1 MVLPNY
7 FTLLR
12 IILIPVLVIT
22 FYLPTANGHWMAA
35 GVFFIAALTDWL
47 DGWIARN
54 LNLTSKFG
62 AFLDPVADK
71 MLVAVTL
78 VLLVSKL
85 SYLAIPALIIVCR
98 EIVVSALREWM
109 AEIGKRASVT
119 VSYIGK
125 IKTLLQMI
133 AAIFLLAY
141 NPLATTGYKLQQFL
155 AVVGYSSLYIAAILT
170 IWSMFLYLK
179 VAWPNLLSDLL
190 SEKVK

>member
-1 MVLPNY
+1 MILPNY

-12 IILIPVLVIT
+12 MILIPVLVVV
-22 FYLPTANGHWMAA
+22 FYLPYENSNWIAA
-35 GVFFIAALTDWL
+35 GIFLIAALTDWL

-54 LNLTSKFG
+54 QNLTSKFG

-71 MLVAVTL
+71 LLVAVTL

-85 SYLAIPALIIVCR
+85 TYLAIPALIIVCR

-125 IKTLLQMI
+125 IKTVMQMV
-133 AAIFLLAY
+133 ALFFLLAY
-141 NPLATTGYKLQQFL
+141 QPTRVDQQILQDIL
-155 AVVGYSSLYIAAILT
+155 AVIGYTALYSAAILT
-170 IWSMFLYLK
+170 LWSMFLYLK
-179 VAWPNLLSDLL
+179 VAWPDLVRDL
-190 SEKVK
+190 FDSPK